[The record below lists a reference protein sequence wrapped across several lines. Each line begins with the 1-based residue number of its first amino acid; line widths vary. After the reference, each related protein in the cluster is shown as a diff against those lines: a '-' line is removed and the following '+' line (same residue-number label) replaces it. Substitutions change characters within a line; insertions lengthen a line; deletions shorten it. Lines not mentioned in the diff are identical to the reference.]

1 MAAARTKAKSAKRH
15 VATKAVTKAATKG
28 KPPARPKGPVAP
40 APRGPGLRH
49 FLMKSEPSVFSIDD
63 FAKVKG
69 GVTGWEGVRNYQAR
83 NLMRDEMRKG
93 DRVLFYHSSADVTG
107 VAGIAEIA
115 LEAHPDPTQFDPKS
129 DYYDAGS
136 SPAEPR
142 WLQVGV
148 RLVEKFAAPVS
159 LEQIRATAALA
170 GMDLLRRGNRLSVQR
185 VTPAE
190 FETVLALAKRG

>member
-1 MAAARTKAKSAKRH
+1 MAAAKAKTSARTKAKGK
-15 VATKAVTKAATKG
+15 ATPRAAG
-28 KPPARPKGPVAP
+28 RPKGPVAP
-40 APRGPGLRH
+40 APRGPGVRH

-107 VAGIAEIA
+107 VAGIAEVA

-136 SPAEPR
+136 SPADPR
-142 WLQVGV
+142 WLHVGV

-159 LEQIRATAALA
+159 LEQIRATPALA
-170 GMDLLRRGNRLSVQR
+170 AMDLLRRGNRLSVQR

-190 FETVLALAKRG
+190 FETIVALAQRG